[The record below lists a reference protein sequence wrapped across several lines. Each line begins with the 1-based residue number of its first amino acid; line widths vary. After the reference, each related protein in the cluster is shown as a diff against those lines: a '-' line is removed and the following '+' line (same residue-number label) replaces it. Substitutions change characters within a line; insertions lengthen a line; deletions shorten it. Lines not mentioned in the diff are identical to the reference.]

1 MVTAMSPRASAKAH
15 APTPLLAFI
24 AGEFAGVVAQIWRPP
39 YADFF
44 ALPASR
50 RHALAILIAGMG
62 RRHLGDF
69 ELRRLIVYGR
79 DAAVAEA
86 IAGPAATGLMKALGK
101 AGERLWR
108 RADYL
113 TFLGLFLEPRGNEVL
128 RHVAEIRPEKF
139 ATLAALPPP
148 LRMRSIV
155 DCLPDAGAAADL
167 GLAFHLALRMRE
179 AGAEAR
185 LARRWSA
192 GGGLAA
198 LFRRA
203 QEDLTPD
210 AFTPVAPPP
219 RLGAPFVRILQR
231 RDLERAAREFRNC
244 LDDHAQRVAE
254 GRLAVYLWRRDP
266 AAAIAL
272 SWDVAGW
279 RLAEAKLADNID
291 LAEPVLRDLVSVLE
305 PLQVR
310 TGPSV
315 QALRSRLDDYC
326 YGGTPRRPAGD
337 TLLDR
342 LELGDLW
349 S

>member
-1 MVTAMSPRASAKAH
+1 MVATMITRAAAKAG
-15 APTPLLAFI
+15 APTPLLTFI
-24 AGEFAGVVAQIWRPP
+24 AGEYAAVIAQMWRPP
-39 YADFF
+39 HAEFF
-44 ALPASR
+44 ALPAAR
-50 RHALAILIAGMG
+50 RHALAISLAGLG
-62 RRHLGDF
+62 RRHLPDF
-69 ELRRLIVYGR
+69 ELRRLIVFGR
-79 DAAVAEA
+79 DAAVAEML
-86 IAGPAATGLMKALGK
+86 AGTMAPGLMKALGK

-108 RADYL
+108 RADYAV
-113 TFLGLFLEPRGNEVL
+113 FLDLFGEARGNEAL

-139 ATLAALPPP
+139 AVLAALPPA
-148 LRMRSIV
+148 LRFHAIV
-155 DCLPDAGAAADL
+155 DSLPDVGAAHD
-167 GLAFHLALRMRE
+167 LAFAFRLAIGMRE

-192 GGGLAA
+192 GGGQAA
-198 LFRRA
+198 VFRRA

-210 AFTPVAPPP
+210 AFTPATPPP
-219 RLGAPFVRILQR
+219 RLGAEFARVLHR

-244 LDDHAQRVAE
+244 LEDHAQRVAE

-279 RLAEAKLADNID
+279 RLAEAKLADNVE
-291 LAEPVLRDLVSVLE
+291 LAEPALRELVRVLAHAA
-305 PLQVR
+305 VR

-315 QALRSRLDDYC
+315 QALRNRLDDYC
-326 YGGTPRRPAGD
+326 YGGPVRRPAGD
-337 TLLDR
+337 TLLER